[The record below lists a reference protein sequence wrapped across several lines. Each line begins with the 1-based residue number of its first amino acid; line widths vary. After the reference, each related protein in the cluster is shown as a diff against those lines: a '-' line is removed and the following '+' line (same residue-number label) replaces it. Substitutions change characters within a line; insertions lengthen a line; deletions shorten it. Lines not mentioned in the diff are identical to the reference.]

1 MREKIISYCQ
11 QIEEE
16 HKVKIL
22 FAVESGSRLWR
33 MSSKDSDYDV
43 RFVFVQPVENYLSVK
58 NDVATNLVVNRTF
71 EDGLIDISGFDI
83 FKYCKLLLKSNP
95 SVIEWMQSDILYY
108 GKKPTDLQ
116 KIALKEFNPTAL
128 YYHYKSMCRYNYGK
142 YLASK
147 QEVTYKKY
155 LYAMRGLVNAKYV
168 QKTGKLPPIRFPE
181 GLEKCLDD
189 DIIPLQI
196 ARELQETMRLKM
208 EGKEKEIIKNNP
220 LYDNYIEAFLKQ
232 ENEAAPIRTIDEKK
246 INKALLK
253 SVLNG

>member
-1 MREKIISYCQ
+1 MKPKIISYCQ

-16 HKVKIL
+16 HKIKIL

-43 RFVFVQPVENYLSVK
+43 RFVFVQPLGNYLSV
-58 NDVATNLVVNRTF
+58 NNEAATNTVINHAF
-71 EDGLIDISGFDI
+71 EQGLIDLSGFDI

-108 GKKPTDLQ
+108 GHKPAELQ
-116 KIALKEFNPTAL
+116 KIALQEFNPIAL
-128 YYHYKSMCRYNYGK
+128 YHHYKSMCRYNYQK

-168 QKTGKLPPIRFPE
+168 QKTGKLPPISFPE
-181 GLEKCLDD
+181 CLQKSGGIILEK
-189 DIIPLQI
+189 IV
-196 ARELQETMRLKM
+196 RELQKTIALKKS
-208 EGKEKEIIKNNP
+208 GKEKEIIRNNP
-220 LYDNYIEAFLKQ
+220 LYDDYIEAFLEQ
-232 ENEAAPIRTIDEKK
+232 ENESIPIRAIDEGK
-246 INKALLK
+246 INKALQKL
-253 SVLNG
+253 VLRR